1 MAHLIETVVSDAIA
15 QAMKRSGN
23 DSLIE
28 IDINETLT
36 TEATE
41 KRLAM
46 SQSLAHHHYR
56 ISHQQNEQEMTEPKE
71 CELRIEENFNLK
83 SNYEEEKARKL
94 DEVIENKR
102 RSIANSIEKAIDVM
116 SPTPTPSTIKLERKD
131 TTMSNEHIN
140 DSTASINSSAS
151 MNLTNQRKN
160 PIVDCFSCSIL

>member
-36 TEATE
+36 TEAAE

-56 ISHQQNEQEMTEPKE
+56 ISHQQNEQEMIEPRE
-71 CELRIEENFNLK
+71 RELRIEENFNLK
-83 SNYEEEKARKL
+83 PNYEEEKSRKS
-94 DEVIENKR
+94 DEMIENKR
-102 RSIANSIEKAIDVM
+102 RSIVEKAIDVT
-116 SPTPTPSTIKLERKD
+116 SPTSTPTPSTIKLERKD